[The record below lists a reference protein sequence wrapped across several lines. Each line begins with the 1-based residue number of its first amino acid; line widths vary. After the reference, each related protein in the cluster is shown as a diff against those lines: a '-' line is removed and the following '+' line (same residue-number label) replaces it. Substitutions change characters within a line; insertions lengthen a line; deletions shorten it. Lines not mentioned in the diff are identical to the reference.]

1 MIFIQHIFRT
11 FVIFMLSEYKLVGV
25 VMTTKIKVH
34 GYHIDVFQHVNNA
47 RYLEFYEADRWEWMN
62 KRNFISW
69 AIQSNLTMAAVN
81 INVNYIQ
88 GVLLGDEL
96 TVVTRM
102 DKIGSK
108 SAVCYQQI
116 IRNKAG
122 QSEVVSDAYVTFV
135 FIDNLTNKAIM
146 IDEELR
152 EKLESFNAVIDD
164 FIS

>member
-1 MIFIQHIFRT
+1 
-11 FVIFMLSEYKLVGV
+11 
-25 VMTTKIKVH
+25 MTTHVKIH

-62 KRNFISW
+62 KRNFINW
-69 AIQSNLTMAAVN
+69 AIKNNLTMAAVN

-116 IRNKAG
+116 IRNNAG
-122 QSEVVSDAYVTFV
+122 GSEVVSDAYVTFV
-135 FIDNLTNKAIM
+135 FIDNITNKAIV
-146 IDEELR
+146 IDDELR
-152 EKLESFNAVIDD
+152 EKLASFKSGTDD
-164 FIS
+164 FIQN

>member
-1 MIFIQHIFRT
+1 
-11 FVIFMLSEYKLVGV
+11 MLSKIKLVGV
-25 VMTTKIKVH
+25 VRMTTHVKIH

-62 KRNFISW
+62 KRNFINW
-69 AIQSNLTMAAVN
+69 AIKNNLTMAAVN

-116 IRNKAG
+116 IRNNAG
-122 QSEVVSDAYVTFV
+122 GSEVVSDAYVTFV
-135 FIDNLTNKAIM
+135 FIDNITNKAIV
-146 IDEELR
+146 IDDELR
-152 EKLESFNAVIDD
+152 EKLASFKSGTDD
-164 FIS
+164 FIQN

>member
-1 MIFIQHIFRT
+1 
-11 FVIFMLSEYKLVGV
+11 
-25 VMTTKIKVH
+25 MTTHIKVH

-47 RYLEFYEADRWEWMN
+47 RYLEFYEADRWVWMD
-62 KRNFISW
+62 KCNFINW
-69 AIQSNLTMAAVN
+69 AIKNNLTIAAVN

-88 GVLLGDEL
+88 GVVLGDEL

-122 QSEVVSDAYVTFV
+122 GAEVVSDAYVTFV
-135 FIDNLTNKAIM
+135 FIDNIANKAIV
-146 IDEELR
+146 IDDELR
-152 EKLESFNAVIDD
+152 EKLALFNSVDDD
-164 FIS
+164 FIQN

>member
-1 MIFIQHIFRT
+1 
-11 FVIFMLSEYKLVGV
+11 MLSKIKLVGV
-25 VMTTKIKVH
+25 VRMTTHVKIH

-62 KRNFISW
+62 KRNFINW
-69 AIQSNLTMAAVN
+69 AIKNNLTMAAVN

-116 IRNKAG
+116 IRNNAG
-122 QSEVVSDAYVTFV
+122 GSRSG
-135 FIDNLTNKAIM
+135 I
-146 IDEELR
+146 
-152 EKLESFNAVIDD
+152 
-164 FIS
+164 

>member
-1 MIFIQHIFRT
+1 MATQ
-11 FVIFMLSEYKLVGV
+11 
-25 VMTTKIKVH
+25 IKVH

-69 AIQSNLTMAAVN
+69 AIKSNLTMAAVN

-88 GVLLGDEL
+88 GVTLGDEL

-102 DKIGSK
+102 DKIGAK

-116 IRNKAG
+116 IRHKAG
-122 QSEVVSDAYVTFV
+122 TQEVVSDAYVTFV
-135 FIDNLTNKAIM
+135 FIDKTSNKAVV
-146 IDEELR
+146 IDDELR
-152 EKLESFNAVIDD
+152 EKLESFKTGSED
-164 FIS
+164 FIQN

>member
-1 MIFIQHIFRT
+1 
-11 FVIFMLSEYKLVGV
+11 
-25 VMTTKIKVH
+25 MTTHIKVH

-69 AIQSNLTMAAVN
+69 AIKNNLTMAAVN

-116 IRNKAG
+116 IRTKAG
-122 QSEVVSDAYVTFV
+122 TQEVVSDAYVTFV
-135 FIDNLTNKAIM
+135 FIDNIENKAIV
-146 IDEELR
+146 IDEQLR
-152 EKLESFNAVIDD
+152 EKLESFKVSSED
-164 FIS
+164 FIQN

>member
-1 MIFIQHIFRT
+1 
-11 FVIFMLSEYKLVGV
+11 
-25 VMTTKIKVH
+25 MTTHVKIH

-62 KRNFISW
+62 KRNFINW
-69 AIQSNLTMAAVN
+69 AIKNNLTMAAVN

-116 IRNKAG
+116 IRNNAG
-122 QSEVVSDAYVTFV
+122 DQKWY
-135 FIDNLTNKAIM
+135 LTPM
-146 IDEELR
+146 LR
-152 EKLESFNAVIDD
+152 LFLSI
-164 FIS
+164 I

>member
-1 MIFIQHIFRT
+1 M
-11 FVIFMLSEYKLVGV
+11 
-25 VMTTKIKVH
+25 
-34 GYHIDVFQHVNNA
+34 
-47 RYLEFYEADRWEWMN
+47 
-62 KRNFISW
+62 
-69 AIQSNLTMAAVN
+69 
-81 INVNYIQ
+81 
-88 GVLLGDEL
+88 GDEL

-116 IRNKAG
+116 IRTKAG

-135 FIDNLTNKAIM
+135 FIDNLTNKAIV

-152 EKLESFNAVIDD
+152 EKLGAFNSVVDD

>member
-1 MIFIQHIFRT
+1 
-11 FVIFMLSEYKLVGV
+11 MLLKNKLVGV
-25 VMTTKIKVH
+25 VMTTHIKVH

-62 KRNFISW
+62 KRNFIRW
-69 AIQSNLTMAAVN
+69 AIENNLTIAAVN

-116 IRNKAG
+116 IRTKAG
-122 QSEVVSDAYVTFV
+122 IQEVVSDAYVTFV
-135 FIDNLTNKAIM
+135 FINNIENKAII
-146 IDEELR
+146 IDEQLR
-152 EKLESFNAVIDD
+152 EKLESFKVGSED
-164 FIS
+164 FIQN

>member
-1 MIFIQHIFRT
+1 
-11 FVIFMLSEYKLVGV
+11 
-25 VMTTKIKVH
+25 MTTHIKVH

-47 RYLEFYEADRWEWMN
+47 RYLEFYEADRWQWMN
-62 KRNFISW
+62 KHNFISW
-69 AIQSNLTMAAVN
+69 ALKNNLTMAAVN

-116 IRNKAG
+116 IRNKSG
-122 QSEVVSDAYVTFV
+122 VSEVVSDAYVTFV
-135 FIDNLTNKAIM
+135 FIDNIENKAIV
-146 IDEELR
+146 IDDELR
-152 EKLESFNAVIDD
+152 GKLESFKTGVDD
-164 FIS
+164 FIQN

>member
-1 MIFIQHIFRT
+1 
-11 FVIFMLSEYKLVGV
+11 
-25 VMTTKIKVH
+25 MTTHIKVH

-62 KRNFISW
+62 KRNFIRW
-69 AIQSNLTMAAVN
+69 AIENNLTIAAVN

-116 IRNKAG
+116 IRTKAG
-122 QSEVVSDAYVTFV
+122 IQEVVSNAYVTFV
-135 FIDNLTNKAIM
+135 FINNIENKAII
-146 IDEELR
+146 IDEQLR
-152 EKLESFNAVIDD
+152 EKLESFKVGSED
-164 FIS
+164 FIQN

>member
-1 MIFIQHIFRT
+1 
-11 FVIFMLSEYKLVGV
+11 MLSENKLVGV
-25 VMTTKIKVH
+25 VMTTHIKVH

-62 KRNFISW
+62 KRNFINW
-69 AIQSNLTMAAVN
+69 AIKNNLTMAAVN

-122 QSEVVSDAYVTFV
+122 VQEVVSDAYVTFV
-135 FIDNLTNKAIM
+135 FIDNIENKAIV
-146 IDEELR
+146 IDEQLR
-152 EKLESFNAVIDD
+152 EKLESFKVGSED
-164 FIS
+164 FIQN

>member
-1 MIFIQHIFRT
+1 
-11 FVIFMLSEYKLVGV
+11 
-25 VMTTKIKVH
+25 MTTHIKVH

-69 AIQSNLTMAAVN
+69 AIKNNLTMAAVN

-108 SAVCYQQI
+108 SAICYQQI
-116 IRNKAG
+116 IRTKAG
-122 QSEVVSDAYVTFV
+122 IQEVVSDAYVTFV
-135 FIDNLTNKAIM
+135 FIDNIENKAIV
-146 IDEELR
+146 IDEQLR
-152 EKLESFNAVIDD
+152 EKLESFKVGSED
-164 FIS
+164 FIQN

>member
-1 MIFIQHIFRT
+1 MA
-11 FVIFMLSEYKLVGV
+11 
-25 VMTTKIKVH
+25 TKIKVH

-69 AIQSNLTMAAVN
+69 AIESNLTMAAVN

-116 IRNKAG
+116 IRTKAG

-135 FIDNLTNKAIM
+135 FIDNFTNKAIV

-152 EKLESFNAVIDD
+152 EKLGAFNSVVDD

>member
-1 MIFIQHIFRT
+1 
-11 FVIFMLSEYKLVGV
+11 
-25 VMTTKIKVH
+25 MTTHIKVH

-69 AIQSNLTMAAVN
+69 AIKNNLTMAAVN

-116 IRNKAG
+116 IRTKAG
-122 QSEVVSDAYVTFV
+122 TQEVVSDAYVTFV
-135 FIDNLTNKAIM
+135 FIDNIENKAIV
-146 IDEELR
+146 IDEQLR
-152 EKLESFNAVIDD
+152 EKLESFKVGFED
-164 FIS
+164 FIQN

>member
-1 MIFIQHIFRT
+1 
-11 FVIFMLSEYKLVGV
+11 MLPKIKLVGV
-25 VMTTKIKVH
+25 VGMTTHVKIH

-62 KRNFISW
+62 KRNFINW
-69 AIQSNLTMAAVN
+69 AIKNNLTMAAVN

-116 IRNKAG
+116 IRNNAG
-122 QSEVVSDAYVTFV
+122 GAEVVSDAYVTFV
-135 FIDNLTNKAIM
+135 FIDNITNKAIV
-146 IDEELR
+146 IDDELR
-152 EKLESFNAVIDD
+152 EKLASFKSGTDD
-164 FIS
+164 FIQN